1 MRISASRCSLP
12 FFALFLALPPY
23 TSGDQ
28 AQSQPDQSPN
38 VIRSN
43 TRLVILDVV
52 ATDNSGNPVTD
63 LAEKDF
69 TVLESGRPQRIGS
82 FSFQNSGMAV
92 EQPVQLP
99 PHRITNAPRRG
110 SPTPQ
115 VILLERHNGGS
126 NRPIQSHDR
135 LWKGLEKR

>member
-23 TSGDQ
+23 PSGDQ

-82 FSFQNSGMAV
+82 FSFQNSGMAGD
-92 EQPVQLP
+92 QPPKPPPLP
-99 PHRITNAPRRG
+99 ITHHSRRA
-110 SPTPQ
+110 ST
-115 VILLERHNGGS
+115 S
-126 NRPIQSHDR
+126 SHPMLPDR
-135 LWKGLEKR
+135 LHRGCNCGIT

>member
-52 ATDNSGNPVTD
+52 ATDNSGNPDTD
-63 LAEKDF
+63 LEEKDF

-92 EQPVQLP
+92 ERPVKLP
-99 PHRITNAPRRG
+99 RKRITNAPDTAGPRLSENLLDRINRG
-110 SPTPQ
+110 PTSP
-115 VILLERHNGGS
+115 I
-126 NRPIQSHDR
+126 
-135 LWKGLEKR
+135 